1 MATFHLP
8 TESIMK
14 TTLKTILALS
24 MLLSLASFQIIKTR
38 MNVTI
43 RNELGNTEQGVT
55 VQLFEKEEDYK
66 AETNPAAEGVT
77 DAKGMVI
84 FKELKAIS
92 YFVIAR
98 KDDKDNSGGG
108 EQTGKLEAN
117 RVNKVTIV
125 IQ

>member
-1 MATFHLP
+1 
-8 TESIMK
+8 MK
-14 TTLKTILALS
+14 TTLRTILALS
-24 MLLSLASFQIIKTR
+24 LLLSLASFQIIKTR

-43 RNELGNTEQGVT
+43 RNELGNTEQGVK
-55 VQLFEKEEDYK
+55 VILFENEEDYK

-98 KDDKDNSGGG
+98 TEDKDNSGGG

>member
-1 MATFHLP
+1 MKSTSRNTLLPILVILLIMA
-8 TESIMK
+8 S
-14 TTLKTILALS
+14 A
-24 MLLSLASFQIIKTR
+24 FQLIKTQISI
-38 MNVTI
+38 TI

-55 VQLFEKEEDYK
+55 VQLFETEEDYNK
-66 AETNPAAEGVT
+66 EQNVVAEGTT
-77 DAKGMVI
+77 DAKGIVK

-108 EQTGKLEAN
+108 ERTGKLEAN
-117 RVNKVTIV
+117 RVNKVNII